1 VSAASLSG
9 SLAGIDLHSVVRLLA
24 NTGQTGGLRVSHGR
38 WSAHVYFDR
47 GRPVGASFGDAR
59 GLAALEALALALP
72 HGKFEFIQDGPRGAH
87 DLVGDSATL
96 TAFLDRLRALRERL
110 GLPKHFL
117 DAIPRQIQAASEPDG
132 AGQIEAERRMLL
144 TLAAVNER
152 RTVEEIAALRGTPEA
167 VVEVAALVEMGL
179 VRLDAP
185 RSAARRWLA
194 REGRAW
200 LRPVSLAVV
209 AISLL
214 AANAWH
220 ERAAVPDPG
229 PAVAAGAPEAADPG
243 KCEGCAPMTVRVP
256 NGVP

>member
-1 VSAASLSG
+1 M
-9 SLAGIDLHSVVRLLA
+9 H
-24 NTGQTGGLRVSHGR
+24 
-38 WSAHVYFDR
+38 FDR
-47 GRPVGASFGDAR
+47 GRPAGASFGDAR

-110 GLPKHFL
+110 GLPKQFL
-117 DAIPRQIQAASEPDG
+117 DAIPRQIQAASGPDG
-132 AGQIEAERRMLL
+132 AGRIEAERRVLL
-144 TLAAVNER
+144 TLAVVDGR

-179 VRLDAP
+179 VRLAAP
-185 RSAARRWLA
+185 RSAARRWLV

-200 LRPVSLAVV
+200 LRPASLAVV
-209 AISLL
+209 ALSLL
-214 AANAWH
+214 AANAWY
-220 ERAAVPDPG
+220 ERSSVPDPG
-229 PAVAAGAPEAADPG
+229 PVVAAGVPAAADPG
-243 KCEGCAPMTVRVP
+243 ECEGCPPMTVRVP